1 MPRSQSA
8 FKAFKLAR
16 LRLQLYRW
24 MSCTCNTFS
33 PWLKRIPLFIPSDVA
48 FLHVNSFSIMAT
60 KHLISKRNFR
70 YSTRVCSTK
79 LAQLRGQNR
88 GKIKACNNWLGLN
101 RRFLHFKTNLL
112 SFVHFLRNSKLF
124 LGSLNWNKTLPALP
138 RFFLLLPVVSP
149 LVYLSI
155 YFDVY

>member
-1 MPRSQSA
+1 
-8 FKAFKLAR
+8 
-16 LRLQLYRW
+16 
-24 MSCTCNTFS
+24 MSCTCHTFS

-124 LGSLNWNKTLPALP
+124 LGSCFTSGLSFDIFWRLLSVLLVKIGRNNTTFFKRILLNY
-138 RFFLLLPVVSP
+138 RFE
-149 LVYLSI
+149 YI
-155 YFDVY
+155 ACTKC